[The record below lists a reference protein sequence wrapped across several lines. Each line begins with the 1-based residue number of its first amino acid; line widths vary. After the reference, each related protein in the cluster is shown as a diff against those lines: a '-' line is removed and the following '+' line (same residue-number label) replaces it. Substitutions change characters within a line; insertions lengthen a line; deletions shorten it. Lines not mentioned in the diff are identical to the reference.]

1 MNLKFLRFSDE
12 FFRCA
17 YTRRNLA
24 KFCLTFYLY
33 TRGSGL
39 LQGDLRFPGHLL
51 WIGRFLRLKSIVVR
65 CVHERGKVRLRFL
78 AAFWE
83 RKKTGHRMRKS
94 PVNNGGF
101 LSFATKRSWSVLDV
115 YVMQLYHDISLKTS
129 KRQPSVSLSL
139 VPVG

>member
-24 KFCLTFYLY
+24 KFCLTFYLH

-101 LSFATKRSWSVLDV
+101 LSLQQNVVLHLRCWTC
-115 YVMQLYHDISLKTS
+115 YQYITICLK
-129 KRQPSVSLSL
+129 KQERDNRP
-139 VPVG
+139 